1 MMGQDDEIRAGAIS
15 GARARQRRNWTQ
27 IAAAELICTQAATQ
41 VSGVNAALAARLA
54 AAHAP
59 GVLSEDNQMRSIG
72 AGMRD
77 RPAA

>member
-59 GVLSEDNQMRSIG
+59 GVLSEDQMRSIG